1 MERESQKR
9 WDRENMITISCRLT
23 RKKAEEFKKACDQ
36 LNTKRNT
43 VLLNAINRVIAEAKE
58 KSGE

>member
-23 RKKAEEFKKACDQ
+23 RKKAEEFKNACDQ
-36 LNTKRNT
+36 LGTKRNT

-58 KSGE
+58 KSG